1 MTVAV
6 FLFSLLGAMALGMPI
21 AFALLV
27 CGVALMIHLDIFD
40 AQIIAQ
46 NFINGADSFPL
57 MAVPF
62 FMLAGEIM
70 NTGGL
75 SKRIVD
81 RRAGAGRP
89 HPGRPRLRRDP
100 RRLHPVGAVGLG
112 GGRRRGA
119 VGAAGADDG
128 GGRPQQGRS
137 RRG

>member
-1 MTVAV
+1 MTVGV

-27 CGVALMIHLDIFD
+27 CGVALMVHLHMFD

-46 NFINGADSFPL
+46 NLINGADSFPL

-75 SKRIVD
+75 SKRITPL
-81 RRAGAGRP
+81 AM
-89 HPGRPRLRRDP
+89 
-100 RRLHPVGAVGLG
+100 
-112 GGRRRGA
+112 
-119 VGAAGADDG
+119 
-128 GGRPQQGRS
+128 
-137 RRG
+137 

>member
-1 MTVAV
+1 MTIAV

-27 CGVALMIHLDIFD
+27 CGVALMYQLNMMD

-46 NFINGADSFPL
+46 NLINGADSFPL

-75 SKRIVD
+75 SKRIVNV
-81 RRAGAGRP
+81 A
-89 HPGRPRLRRDP
+89 LT
-100 RRLHPVGAVGLG
+100 LVGHV
-112 GGRRRGA
+112 
-119 VGAAGADDG
+119 AAAWAT
-128 GGRPQQGRS
+128 S
-137 RRG
+137 